1 MALSVLTFL
10 ILLHDAQRKETF
22 ASSYTHTHLKV
33 DANVILYR
41 YAHHVP
47 HAEHVESLIRRN
59 GEARSTVEMT
69 PCCPPPIL
77 FTGQ

>member
-47 HAEHVESLIRRN
+47 HAEHVESLI
-59 GEARSTVEMT
+59 G
-69 PCCPPPIL
+69 
-77 FTGQ
+77 